1 MSKTPNY
8 GLYVTDDASTR
19 FKDWREQMASEEDSN
34 MTKIDTALFGKAAHS
49 RAVEITLA
57 ADGWT
62 GDAAPFSQQ
71 VSVSDLAADAN
82 GSIAIASTATAE
94 QRAAVRNA
102 QISIASQAEGTLT
115 LNCDG
120 TKPTVDIPA
129 VVILLD

>member
-1 MSKTPNY
+1 MSKTSNY
-8 GLYVTDDASTR
+8 GLFVTDDATTK
-19 FKDWREQMASEEDSN
+19 FKDWREQMASETDSN

-49 RAVEITLA
+49 RAIQITLTA
-57 ADGWT
+57 AGWS

-71 VSVSDLAADAN
+71 VTVADLAADAN
-82 GSIAIASTATAE
+82 GSIAISSEATAE

-120 TKPTVDIPA
+120 TKPTVDIPT
-129 VVILLD
+129 VVIILD